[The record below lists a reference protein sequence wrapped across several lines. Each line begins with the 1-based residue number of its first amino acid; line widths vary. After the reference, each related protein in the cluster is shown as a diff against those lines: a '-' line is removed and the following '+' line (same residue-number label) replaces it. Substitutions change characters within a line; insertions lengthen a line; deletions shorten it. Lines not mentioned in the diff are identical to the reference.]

1 MDMHEHLKNKN
12 VFITGASSG
21 IGEACAVAFARE
33 GANLLL
39 AARRKERID
48 ALARTLEDRYRIMT
62 HGLRLDVRNQ
72 ADVDSAVTSLPP
84 AWDHIDILLN
94 NAGLSRG
101 LVKLHEGEIR
111 DWEEMIDTNVKG
123 LLYVTRAIL
132 PGMVARN
139 SGHIINI
146 GSIAGHDV
154 YPNGNVY
161 CASKFAVTAIS
172 EGLKMD
178 LLGTRVRVSSV
189 DPGLVET
196 EFSDVRFRGDV
207 KRAAETYR
215 NMRPLK
221 GEDIAEIVIFCATRP
236 LHVDIARV
244 IVMPTDQASVN
255 HVYRSA

>member
-1 MDMHEHLKNKN
+1 MSEHLKNRN

-21 IGEACAVAFARE
+21 IGKACAVAFARE
-33 GANLLL
+33 GSNLLL

-48 ALARTLEDRYRIMT
+48 ALARDLEETYGIMT
-62 HGLRLDVRNQ
+62 HGMQLDVRNQ
-72 ADVDSAVTSLPP
+72 DEVARAIGSLPP

-101 LVKLHEGEIR
+101 LTKLQEGEIR

-123 LLYVTRAIL
+123 LLYVSRAVL
-132 PGMVARN
+132 PGMVRRN
-139 SGHIINI
+139 SGHVINM
-146 GSIAGHDV
+146 GSIAGHEL

-161 CASKFAVTAIS
+161 CASKYAVAAIS
-172 EGLKMD
+172 QGLRMD
-178 LLGTRVRVSSV
+178 LLGTNVRVSSV

-196 EFSDVRFRGDV
+196 EFSEVRFRGDAQ
-207 KRAAETYR
+207 RAARTYA
-215 NMRPLK
+215 NTRPLRA
-221 GEDIAEIVIFCATRP
+221 EDIAEIVIFCATRP
-236 LHVDIARV
+236 PHVDIAQV

>member
-1 MDMHEHLKNKN
+1 MSEHLKNRN

-21 IGEACAVAFARE
+21 IGKACATAFARE
-33 GANLLL
+33 GSNLLL

-48 ALARTLEDRYRIMT
+48 ELARSLEETYGIMT
-62 HGLRLDVRNQ
+62 HSIQLDVRNPDEV
-72 ADVDSAVTSLPP
+72 AGAVGSLPP

-101 LVKLHEGEIR
+101 LTKLQDGEIR

-132 PGMVARN
+132 PAMVKRN
-139 SGHIINI
+139 SGHVINM
-146 GSIAGHDV
+146 GSIAGHEL

-161 CASKFAVTAIS
+161 CASKYAVAAIS
-172 EGLKMD
+172 QGLRMD
-178 LLGTRVRVSSV
+178 LLGTNVRVSSV

-196 EFSDVRFRGDV
+196 EFSEVRFRGDAQ
-207 KRAAETYR
+207 RAAQTYA
-215 NMRPLK
+215 NIRPLK

-236 LHVDIARV
+236 LHVDIAQV
-244 IVMPTDQASVN
+244 IVMPLDQASVN
-255 HVYRSA
+255 HVHRSA

>member
-1 MDMHEHLKNKN
+1 MIERLKGKN

-33 GANLLL
+33 GSNLLL
-39 AARRKERID
+39 AARRKDRID
-48 ALARTLEDRYRIMT
+48 RLARTLEDRYRVMT
-62 HGLRLDVRNQ
+62 HSLQLDVRNREE
-72 ADVDSAVTSLPP
+72 VDRAISSLPS

-101 LVKLHEGEIR
+101 LVKLHAGEIR

-132 PGMVARN
+132 PEMVRRN
-139 SGHIINI
+139 SGHVINM
-146 GSIAGHDV
+146 GSIAGHEV

-161 CASKFAVTAIS
+161 CASKYAVTAIS
-172 EGLKMD
+172 QGLKMD
-178 LLGTRVRVSSV
+178 LLGTNVRVSSV

-196 EFSDVRFRGDV
+196 EFSEVRFRGDTQ
-207 KRAAETYR
+207 RAAQAYA
-215 NMRPLK
+215 NMHPLK

-236 LHVDIARV
+236 PHVDISQV

-255 HVYRSA
+255 HVHRSS